1 MLARPPPHPRAAGL
15 LLLCPSLA
23 LFSLKRSRQLLGY
36 LEHSLL
42 PPPAAKRLWHPFISS
57 FPSWMLPS
65 SQKLSVCFTVCCPL
79 GHLLPGTRL
88 QTPPLELS
96 HSRGQL
102 FPTEGSKSLSIFC
115 LFLRWARLALNS
127 SLLPK
132 PKQREQPKACLCHC
146 DQYSRCPSVYLSLL
160 YCAPLS
166 FRMLVLRHNTIE
178 IKLLQV
184 M

>member
-1 MLARPPPHPRAAGL
+1 MLARPPPHPRSAGL
-15 LLLCPSLA
+15 LLLCASLA
-23 LFSLKRSRQLLGY
+23 LFSVNRSRQLLNF

-57 FPSWMLPS
+57 FPSGMLPS
-65 SQKLSVCFTVCCPL
+65 SQKLSFRFTVCCPL

-88 QTPPLELS
+88 QTPPLELA
-96 HSRGQL
+96 HSPGQL
-102 FPTEGSKSLSIFC
+102 FPTEGSKSLGIFC
-115 LFLRWARLALNS
+115 LFLRRTRLALNS

-132 PKQREQPKACLCHC
+132 PKQRATKGLCHC
-146 DQYSRCPSVYLSLL
+146 NRYSRCPSVYLSLL

-166 FRMLVLRHNTIE
+166 FRMLVLQHNTIE